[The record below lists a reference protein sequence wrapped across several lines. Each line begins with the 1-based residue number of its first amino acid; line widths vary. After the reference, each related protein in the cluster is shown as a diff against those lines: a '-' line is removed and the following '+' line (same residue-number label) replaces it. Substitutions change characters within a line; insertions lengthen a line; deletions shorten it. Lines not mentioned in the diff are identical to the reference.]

1 MKRTIKTDIN
11 SETKQPE
18 KENISIRPHNFSEYI
33 GQKQILD
40 NLSVS
45 IAAAKKRGKVL
56 DHILLSGPPGLGK
69 TSLAYVIAAETGSK
83 IKTTNAP
90 VIEKPRDI
98 ASILATLEEGD
109 ILFIDE
115 IHRLPRQVEEMLY
128 SAMED
133 YKIDILIGTAE
144 QMKSITMDLPHFTLI
159 GATTREG
166 MLTKPLYDRFQNHY
180 KLEGYTEEDLSK
192 IIQNTAEKYD
202 LKIADELAL
211 KIAKASRQTPRIANN
226 LTKKIADY
234 SLVHG
239 KITDKSLKEAF
250 ELIGINEEGLTLS
263 DQKYLNLLEAAAPKP
278 VGLNTIAAW
287 LGESEDTIQ
296 DKIEPFLI
304 QKGYVL
310 RTSNGRILNSAFFK

>member
-1 MKRTIKTDIN
+1 MKFTDF
-11 SETKQPE
+11 P
-18 KENISIRPHNFSEYI
+18 
-33 GQKQILD
+33 
-40 NLSVS
+40 
-45 IAAAKKRGKVL
+45 
-56 DHILLSGPPGLGK
+56 
-69 TSLAYVIAAETGSK
+69 
-83 IKTTNAP
+83 
-90 VIEKPRDI
+90 
-98 ASILATLEEGD
+98 
-109 ILFIDE
+109 
-115 IHRLPRQVEEMLY
+115 EEMLY

-144 QMKSITMDLPHFTLI
+144 QMKSIAMDLPHFTLI

-180 KLEGYTEEDLSK
+180 KLEAYTEENLSK
-192 IIQNTAEKYD
+192 IIQNTAKKYD

-239 KITDKSLKEAF
+239 KITDKSPKEAF
-250 ELIGINEEGLTLS
+250 ELIGINEGLTLS

-310 RTSNGRILNSAFFK
+310 RTSSGRILANET

>member
-1 MKRTIKTDIN
+1 M
-11 SETKQPE
+11 
-18 KENISIRPHNFSEYI
+18 
-33 GQKQILD
+33 
-40 NLSVS
+40 
-45 IAAAKKRGKVL
+45 
-56 DHILLSGPPGLGK
+56 
-69 TSLAYVIAAETGSK
+69 IAAETGAK
-83 IKTTNAP
+83 IRTTNAP
-90 VIEKPRDI
+90 VIEKPRDM

-180 KLEGYTEEDLSK
+180 KLEAYTEEDLSK

-239 KITDKSLKEAF
+239 KITDKSLKDAF

-263 DQKYLNLLEAAAPKP
+263 DQKYLDLLEAAAPKP

-310 RTSNGRILNSAFFK
+310 RTNSGRILNSISSK